1 MPDDLLLDDSV
12 VVSTT
17 TSLESIPH
25 VSPKV
30 HHSAYEP
37 PRAPP
42 PQSGYSVG
50 VSMGVVTGVT
60 QPLLEE
66 KQFSGNYGGDDDDRV
81 FYNHQVVGG
90 GDDEVLTS
98 PVKLVQPLP
107 QLHPH
112 PLPSQHG
119 HSHEQLEILYKA
131 RGRQLEELTQQLLAM
146 KDDGERHV
154 KILREK
160 IVSPESEMLIPQL
173 IM

>member
-17 TSLESIPH
+17 TSLDSTPH
-25 VSPKV
+25 ISPKV
-30 HHSAYEP
+30 HHNAYEP
-37 PRAPP
+37 PRGQPP
-42 PQSGYSVG
+42 PQSVS

-60 QPLLEE
+60 QPHLEE
-66 KQFSGNYGGDDDDRV
+66 KQLSHNYEGDNDDRV
-81 FYNHQVVGG
+81 FYNHQVVGEG
-90 GDDEVLTS
+90 GRDEVLTS
-98 PVKLVQPLP
+98 SVKLVKPLP

-119 HSHEQLEILYKA
+119 HSHEQLEILYRA

-146 KDDGERHV
+146 KDDGERHM

-160 IVSPESEMLIPQL
+160 IVSPESENVD
-173 IM
+173 